1 MGDTSCCRATR
12 NRFFLFG
19 AIAFFV
25 DALDRVAPGL
35 TTVSREHEPFFYEV
49 RFLTYVLIIA
59 AIVDKNRPRGARG
72 PDMCACSITTR
83 EKW

>member
-1 MGDTSCCRATR
+1 
-12 NRFFLFG
+12 LFG

-25 DALDRVAPGL
+25 DALDGVAPGL
-35 TTVSREHEPFFYEV
+35 TPVSREHEPFFYEV
-49 RFLTYVLIIA
+49 RFLTCVLITA

-72 PDMCACSITTR
+72 PDMCVRSITTR